1 MREGVIFNAQL
12 TQVYFDLWQC
22 QSLFIYLFSYFTFY
36 IYIYDTKIQND
47 YTFKIQM
54 PFIVLQIQVDQHH
67 LFKNTLNVYQAGYK
81 SEINGLDKTQDDELD
96 DTDRYI

>member
-1 MREGVIFNAQL
+1 MTVSKF
-12 TQVYFDLWQC
+12 V
-22 QSLFIYLFSYFTFY
+22 IYLFSYFTFY

>member
-1 MREGVIFNAQL
+1 
-12 TQVYFDLWQC
+12 
-22 QSLFIYLFSYFTFY
+22 
-36 IYIYDTKIQND
+36 
-47 YTFKIQM
+47 M